1 MSSSEPAKVI
11 ASVFA
16 LAAFAVAIIAG
27 LAAQNTPARILGTAL
42 VGMFVCHVTGLCVG
56 AIGERVVMDH
66 LNKAPA
72 GSAAAETK
80 AQSSAPAAV
89 AAQTS

>member
-1 MSSSEPAKVI
+1 MI

-42 VGMFVCHVTGLCVG
+42 VGMFVCHLAGLCAG
-56 AIGERVVMDH
+56 AIGERVVMEH
-66 LNKAPA
+66 LARVRMD
-72 GSAAAETK
+72 SAASETK
-80 AQSSAPAAV
+80 AQGTTPAA
-89 AAQTS
+89 AAVQTS